1 GNTLTL
7 EDGGSVNLSMY
18 LDNTDDQT
26 LSLNVNTLE
35 LEDGGS
41 VNLEKYLDNT
51 DEQTL
56 SEVLAEGND
65 AQGAVI
71 TGLGAPVL
79 GSDAATKDYVDGLD
93 TDDADNDPTN
103 EMNTR
108 FEVIGTNLEIEDGNG
123 TLQVS
128 LGDLGTD
135 DQTLTL
141 TGNILELADGG
152 TVDLGIYL
160 DNTDEQTLALTGT
173 NLEISG
179 GNSVDISGVNTDS
192 QTLVLTGT
200 DLEISGGNSVD
211 LSSIDTNTDDQALT
225 LTGNTLAL
233 EDGGSVDLAPSL
245 DSTDDQ
251 DASEVDL
258 DNSVDVDGDG
268 SEEGTVE
275 AVIQAIAPITS
286 KAARIFYP
294 PSIAIDASSLGTGRT
309 INLYAQYTAQFGTPA
324 VASAGAPAAIP
335 TYLANELYYYVTY
348 ADPNVFGNMSINGT
362 GMLTYDI
369 IGLPSDYNALINVVF
384 VVK

>member
-108 FEVIGTNLEIEDGNG
+108 FEVVGTNLEIEDGNG

-135 DQTLTL
+135 DQALSHSGNTLTL
-141 TGNILELADGG
+141 EDGGSVNLSMYLDNTDDQTLSLNVNTLELEDGG
-152 TVDLGIYL
+152 SVNLEKYL
-160 DNTDEQTLALTGT
+160 DNTDEQTL
-173 NLEISG
+173 
-179 GNSVDISGVNTDS
+179 
-192 QTLVLTGT
+192 
-200 DLEISGGNSVD
+200 
-211 LSSIDTNTDDQALT
+211 
-225 LTGNTLAL
+225 
-233 EDGGSVDLAPSL
+233 
-245 DSTDDQ
+245 
-251 DASEVDL
+251 SEVL
-258 DNSVDVDGDG
+258 A
-268 SEEGTVE
+268 EGNDAQG
-275 AVIQAIAPITS
+275 AVI
-286 KAARIFYP
+286 
-294 PSIAIDASSLGTGRT
+294 TG
-309 INLYAQYTAQFGTPA
+309 L
-324 VASAGAPAAIP
+324 GAPVTGSDAA
-335 TYLANELYYYVTY
+335 TKDYV
-348 ADPNVFGNMSINGT
+348 D
-362 GMLTYDI
+362 
-369 IGLPSDYNALINVVF
+369 
-384 VVK
+384 

>member
-108 FEVIGTNLEIEDGNG
+108 FEVVGTNLEIEDGNG

-135 DQTLTL
+135 DQILTL
-141 TGNILELADGG
+141 TGNTLELEDGG
-152 TVDLGIYL
+152 SVDLGIYL
-160 DNTDEQTLALTGT
+160 DNTDEQTLSEVLSEGNDAMGAVITGLGAPVVGSDAATKDYVDNLDTNDADNDPTNEMNTRFEVVGT
-173 NLEISG
+173 NLEI
-179 GNSVDISGVNTDS
+179 
-192 QTLVLTGT
+192 
-200 DLEISGGNSVD
+200 
-211 LSSIDTNTDDQALT
+211 
-225 LTGNTLAL
+225 
-233 EDGGSVDLAPSL
+233 EDG
-245 DSTDDQ
+245 
-251 DASEVDL
+251 
-258 DNSVDVDGDG
+258 N
-268 SEEGTVE
+268 GTLQV
-275 AVIQAIAPITS
+275 
-286 KAARIFYP
+286 
-294 PSIAIDASSLGTGRT
+294 SLGD
-309 INLYAQYTAQFGTPA
+309 L
-324 VASAGAPAAIP
+324 
-335 TYLANELYYYVTY
+335 
-348 ADPNVFGNMSINGT
+348 
-362 GMLTYDI
+362 
-369 IGLPSDYNALINVVF
+369 
-384 VVK
+384 